1 MKKIIISAVF
11 LACLATTAIAQIPD
25 NIQSYFQYKYPG
37 VRIQMIERI
46 DNGYVGYVA
55 SFSKEGE
62 NGAAYFDE
70 YGRWLRTE
78 VNFSGKSVP
87 DAIKV
92 SLENGKYNGY
102 TVEKAKLIE
111 TPASQVFTVSVNAD
125 TITNQDQYVY
135 CTSTGN
141 CWDK

>member
-1 MKKIIISAVF
+1 MKKIIISAV
-11 LACLATTAIAQIPD
+11 LLTCLATTAMAQIPG
-25 NIQSYFQYKYPG
+25 NIQSYFQHEYPG
-37 VRIQMIERI
+37 VRIEMIQRI

-78 VNFSGKSVP
+78 VNFNGANVP

-92 SLENGKYNGY
+92 RLENGKYNGY
-102 TVEKAKLIE
+102 IIEKAKLIA
-111 TPASQVFTVSVNAD
+111 TPASQVYTVSVNMS
-125 TITNQDQYVY
+125 TNQDQYVY
-135 CTSTGN
+135 CTPSGN